1 MSNTPHDALI
11 KAILGKPEH
20 AATALRAI
28 LPAALCEALDWSAL
42 RTEPTEYVRVDGGT
56 RRSDLL
62 FSVPFRAEPLC
73 EAPER
78 EAPEREAA
86 ALEVPAP
93 EALIYVLFEHQ
104 STPDPLMALRLF
116 VYVARIFEQRVL
128 RAGSARVPLVVSV
141 VLSHTERPWTG
152 ALALD
157 ELYDAPRALLDA
169 LGPLV
174 PRLSYA
180 LEDLTAM
187 SDAEMEARIADA
199 VVRTTWTVLRD
210 ARSANDLMSYA
221 LRLRDLLEAVFR
233 SDRSALQELFDYLVS
248 VTNTDLATARRV
260 TAILPPE
267 AREDIVNVY
276 DELKAEGLA
285 EGSRRTLAK
294 LIRLRFGALS
304 DGARACLDAADEA
317 SLDLW
322 TERIL
327 FAATLDELFAG

>member
-62 FSVPFRAEPLC
+62 FSVPFRAQPPRETPLRQ
-73 EAPER
+73 APER
-78 EAPEREAA
+78 EA
-86 ALEVPAP
+86 LV
-93 EALIYVLFEHQ
+93 YVLFEHQ
-104 STPDPLMALRLF
+104 STEDTLMALRLF

-128 RAGSARVPLVVSV
+128 RAGNAAVPLIVPV
-141 VLSHTERPWTG
+141 VLAHAERPWS
-152 ALALD
+152 APVALD
-157 ELYDAPRALLDA
+157 GLYDAPRALLDA

-180 LEDLTAM
+180 LEDLTVM
-187 SDAEMEARIADA
+187 SDAEMEARMADA
-199 VVRTTWTVLRD
+199 VVRMTWTVLRD
-210 ARSANDLMSYA
+210 ARSANDLMAYA
-221 LRLRDLLEAVFR
+221 KRLYDLLVAAHHQDGHAFV
-233 SDRSALQELFDYLVS
+233 ELVGYLIR
-248 VTNTDLATARRV
+248 THNPDLATARKV
-260 TAILPPE
+260 AAMLPPE
-267 AREDIVNVY
+267 AREDVVNAY
-276 DELKAEGLA
+276 DELRAEGQLT
-285 EGSRRTLAK
+285 GRRLTLAK

-304 DGARACLDAADEA
+304 DTARACLDAADEA